1 MKKQIFTMTALGII
15 SFLLA
20 GCGNSAKTTSETEKS
35 NVTSNGT
42 GTVVADAADSPAAM
56 EQDTDDDNDMNTQNM
71 VSVEDLEAGKY
82 RVTNEGRAVVVAHND
97 GNCLSTTSYNY
108 KDDVLDSITVI
119 CKYSTS
125 EKAKAAYES
134 VKSNKLSSEKYSDIV
149 LDGEKIKMTV
159 IKSEVDGLKSLTKQ
173 ELYEKQSAAYS
184 NSESQSQ
191 SKKSN

>member
-1 MKKQIFTMTALGII
+1 MKKQIFIMTALGIM

-20 GCGNSAKTTSETEKS
+20 GCGNSNKTASETEKS
-35 NVTSNGT
+35 NVTSNEA
-42 GTVVADAADSPAAM
+42 GTVVADAADSPSAM

-71 VSVEDLEAGKY
+71 ISVEDLEVGKY
-82 RVTNEGRAVVVAHND
+82 KVRNEGRAVVVAHND

-108 KDDVLDSITVI
+108 KDDVLDDITVV
-119 CKYSTS
+119 CKYSTP
-125 EKAKAAYES
+125 EKAKTAYES
-134 VKSNKLSSEKYSDIV
+134 IKSNKLTSEKYSNIV

-159 IKSEVDGLKSLTKQ
+159 IKSEVEGLKSLTKQ

-184 NSESQSQ
+184 NSESK